1 MSYKNLL
8 DNLKKGEVRKLNDH
22 VILIDGMNMLIRN
35 FAMVKA
41 LDPFGN
47 HIGGLQGFLKSLG
60 ATIRLFNPT
69 RVICVFDGK
78 GSTVNRKNIDP
89 NYKAQRPTTRI
100 TNWGLF
106 ESKEDE
112 MASMRNQVDR
122 LQDYLKCLP
131 VSILEIEKCEADD
144 VIALLCQEY
153 ASRGRLSTII
163 STDKDFLQLVRPG
176 VEVYNPIKKE
186 LATHKNVVD
195 ILTVHPKN
203 YNLVKSIVGDASDN
217 LRGVKGVGVKTL
229 VKEFP
234 ELVTNPEITL
244 DYLYKLSEER
254 IDSKKKIYAMLILE
268 WDLVKRNMMLMDL
281 QDTLLTDYDVDI
293 ILNILSNPDLKL
305 HTGAFLRLLEA
316 DQIPGPANNNE
327 MWLQLFV
334 DLTIHSK
341 NK

>member
-22 VILIDGMNMLIRN
+22 VVLIDGMNMLIRN

-41 LDPFGN
+41 LDPLGN

-60 ATIRLFNPT
+60 STIRLFNPT

-106 ESKEDE
+106 ESKEEE
-112 MASMRNQVDR
+112 MESMRNQVDR

-186 LATHKNVVD
+186 LATYKNVVE
-195 ILTVHPKN
+195 ILTVHPNN

-244 DYLYKLSEER
+244 DYLYNLSEQR

-281 QDTLLTDYDVDI
+281 QDTLLTDYDI
-293 ILNILSNPDLKL
+293 NLILSILANPNLNL
-305 HTGAFLRLLEA
+305 HIGAFLRLLET
-316 DQIPGPANNNE
+316 DQIPGPANNND

>member
-22 VILIDGMNMLIRN
+22 VVLIDGMNMLIRN

-41 LDPFGN
+41 LDPLGN

-60 ATIRLFNPT
+60 STIRLFNPT

-106 ESKEDE
+106 ESKEEE
-112 MASMRNQVDR
+112 MASMRNQVDK

-131 VSILEIEKCEADD
+131 ISILEIEKCEADD

-153 ASRGRLSTII
+153 ASRGRLSTIV

-186 LATHKNVVD
+186 LAVHTNVVD

-203 YNLVKSIVGDASDN
+203 YNLVKAIVGDASDN

-244 DYLYKLSEER
+244 EYLYSIIEER
-254 IDSKKKIYAMLILE
+254 IDSKKIYAMLVLE

-281 QDTLLTDYDVDI
+281 QDTLLTDYDINI
-293 ILNILSNPDLKL
+293 ILSILANPNLNL

-341 NK
+341 NR

>member
-1 MSYKNLL
+1 MSYRNLL

-22 VILIDGMNMLIRN
+22 VVLIDGMNMLIRN

-41 LDPFGN
+41 LDPLGN

-60 ATIRLFNPT
+60 STIRLFNPT

-112 MASMRNQVDR
+112 MTSIRNQVDR

-131 VSILEIEKCEADD
+131 ISILEIEKCEADD

-153 ASRGRLSTII
+153 ASRDRLSTII

-186 LATHKNVVD
+186 LATYKNVVD

-234 ELVTNPEITL
+234 ELITNPKITL

-254 IDSKKKIYAMLILE
+254 IDSKKIYAMLILE
-268 WDLVKRNMMLMDL
+268 WELVKRNMMLMDL
-281 QDTLLTDYDVDI
+281 QDTLLTDYDIDL
-293 ILNILSNPDLKL
+293 ILSILSNPNLNL

-341 NK
+341 NR